1 MICKIAELL
10 KVGMYREDTEDTFCS
25 VLRMNHS
32 DSQLRSEEYIIVTLK
47 WLRLG
52 SNIVR
57 QGLHGWRGEPNF
69 TPVFANL
76 ILFLNHGGTL
86 TLRRP

>member
-47 WLRLG
+47 WLRPS

-57 QGLHGWRGEPNF
+57 QGLHGWRGEPNNA
-69 TPVFANL
+69 TSCRAKLKLPNQ
-76 ILFLNHGGTL
+76 T
-86 TLRRP
+86 TET